1 LAALLCRGHID
12 SARCQPLPVF
22 VPQLGIDDMK
32 GLVAALEPVF
42 DERNYDT
49 VLLISRMKKGTDM
62 ALCTKL

>member
-1 LAALLCRGHID
+1 
-12 SARCQPLPVF
+12 VF